1 MIPWSLVARYPHQ
14 HLHAAK
20 FSAGIT
26 CHSTLPARIFSVFLS
41 FFPETGPAANP
52 LSTAHALRKYTTSI
66 LHTEGEIK
74 MNTNQKRTLTII
86 CTEGNEVTKK
96 QHACFVHNLIAD
108 LSKPKPLIQ
117 WRRSNSK
124 DGIVYCSNGLAEGTL
139 MTLRKLTDTPG
150 AEFAYSR
157 HGNLIYTAT
166 ETNGDVNCDMHL
178 AHLLHKVTAI
188 IGSLGEFLHLIYLI
202 KIGLTCHSD
211 NCYKREQ

>member
-26 CHSTLPARIFSVFLS
+26 CHSTLLARIFSVFLS
-41 FFPETGPAANP
+41 FFPETGPAVNP

-74 MNTNQKRTLTII
+74 MNTNQKRTLTIT

-108 LSKPKPLIQ
+108 LSKPNA
-117 WRRSNSK
+117 RSSFAIEHGVLSRIDINNS
-124 DGIVYCSNGLAEGTL
+124 
-139 MTLRKLTDTPG
+139 
-150 AEFAYSR
+150 
-157 HGNLIYTAT
+157 
-166 ETNGDVNCDMHL
+166 
-178 AHLLHKVTAI
+178 LHCNQFI
-188 IGSLGEFLHLIYLI
+188 
-202 KIGLTCHSD
+202 C
-211 NCYKREQ
+211 Q